1 MFFLYDI
8 SISLMA
14 FGMKIASLFNEK
26 VKKGVVG
33 RRDSLKNIQQ
43 AFAKDDKVIW
53 MHAASLG
60 EYEQGLPVLER
71 LKTKYP
77 DYKILVSFFSPSG
90 YENVVKK
97 KHIADAICYLPFD
110 KKNTIQQF
118 VNSFQTAVFF
128 TVKYDFWYRLLEVLH
143 QKNIPIYVVS
153 ALFYEKQKFFTSG
166 GRFFVEQLRKNVNI
180 FFHQTDHSLK
190 LAESIGLTNSL
201 YTGDTRYDRVKQNVK
216 NFTEVPLIQSFIQ
229 NKPVLV
235 IGSSWE
241 AEENLVEKF
250 INENADTKI
259 ILAPHD
265 LKRIPQIKQRFGDK
279 AVLYSSLES
288 AQLSALDYQLLIIDN
303 IGMLSRLYHYADVA
317 VVGGGFHTS
326 GLHNILEAAAYA
338 VPVIF
343 GNRYKKNPEAD
354 ALIDAGA
361 AKSFSDESDA
371 VAFLL
376 QLFRDEDQRKKMAS
390 IAGKFIADQ
399 PDAAAIILD
408 NIHCN

>member
-1 MFFLYDI
+1 
-8 SISLMA
+8 MA

-33 RRDSLKNIQQ
+33 RRDSLNNVQQ

-118 VNSFQTAVFF
+118 VNSFRTALFF
-128 TVKYDFWYRLLEVLH
+128 TVKYDFWYRLLEVLN
-143 QKNIPIYVVS
+143 QKNIPVYVVS

-180 FFHQTDHSLK
+180 FFHQTEHSLN

-216 NFTEVPLIQSFIQ
+216 NFTEVPLIQNFIQ
-229 NKPVLV
+229 NKPALV

-250 INENADTKI
+250 INENSDTKI

-265 LKRIPQIKQRFGDK
+265 LKRVPQIKQRFGDK
-279 AVLYSSLES
+279 AVLYSKLENS
-288 AQLSALDYQLLIIDN
+288 QSSVINHQLLIIDN

-338 VPVIF
+338 VPVVF

-361 AKSFSDESDA
+361 AKSFSHENNA
-371 VAFLL
+371 VKFLS
-376 QLFRDEDQRKKMAS
+376 QLFRDENQRRNMAS
-390 IAGKFIADQ
+390 VAGKFIADQ

>member
-1 MFFLYDI
+1 
-8 SISLMA
+8 
-14 FGMKIASLFNEK
+14 MKIASLFNEK

-33 RRDSLKNIQQ
+33 RRDSLKNVKQ
-43 AFAKDDKVIW
+43 AFAKDDKIIW

-71 LKTKYP
+71 LKIQYP

-97 KHIADAICYLPFD
+97 KHIADVICYLPFD
-110 KKNTIQQF
+110 KKNAIKQF
-118 VNSFQTAVFF
+118 VNSFQTAIFF

-166 GRFFVEQLRKNVNI
+166 GRFFVEQLRKNITI
-180 FFHQTDHSLK
+180 FFHQTEHSLK

-216 NFTEVPLIQSFIQ
+216 NFTEVPFIQGFIQ

-250 INENADTKI
+250 ISENSDTKI

-265 LKRIPQIKQRFGDK
+265 LKRVPQIKHRFADK

-288 AQLSALDYQLLIIDN
+288 TQSSASGHQLLIIDN

-338 VPVIF
+338 VPMVF

-361 AKSFSDESDA
+361 AKSFSDENNA
-371 VAFLL
+371 VKFLS
-376 QLFRDEDQRKKMAS
+376 QLFRDENQRRNMAS
-390 IAGKFIADQ
+390 VAGKFINDQ

>member
-1 MFFLYDI
+1 
-8 SISLMA
+8 
-14 FGMKIASLFNEK
+14 MKIASLFNEK